1 MVAPAK
7 PKPMPIKPEEALEI
21 VGFDPAQFDDV
32 DAFREAIEKKF
43 VAREVAHKDK
53 EVNARVLGKFNE
65 VIKRKVSKVG
75 KEAGIELPEDAD
87 PIDLID
93 QLVPAFTG
101 LKSQAEE
108 WKGKAEKGVGEDVIK
123 EWKDK
128 LTKAEKEAGVFRSQ
142 AQEWQQKYDGLNNEV
157 TTSKRKNVL
166 DTEWNK
172 AIGGVQF
179 SSSVDELRKEG
190 FLAKVRSK
198 YVVEL
203 DDDLKPRLLSADT
216 KEPIRHPRKAGELL
230 TLDEALKIEA
240 KELKLISE
248 NPHGDKPAGQQRK
261 PIEVPGAAGG
271 QGNRPGGRPI
281 REARPAFGSWAK
293 R

>member
-1 MVAPAK
+1 VVAPAK

-21 VGFDPAQFDDV
+21 VGLNPADFEDG
-32 DAFREAIEKKF
+32 DAFRDAVEKKF
-43 VAREVAHKDK
+43 VSRDIAHKDK

-65 VIKRKVSKVG
+65 VLKRKVGKVG
-75 KEAGIELPEDAD
+75 KEAGIELPDDTD

-108 WKGKAEKGVGEDVIK
+108 WKTKAEKGIGEEVVN
-123 EWKDK
+123 EWKGK
-128 LTKAEKEAGVFRSQ
+128 LTKAEQESRAFQ
-142 AQEWQQKYDGLNNEV
+142 AQAKEWSEKYENLNTEIV
-157 TTSKRKNVL
+157 TTKRKNVL
-166 DTEWNK
+166 DTEWSK

-179 SSSVDELRKEG
+179 SSSVDDLRKEG

-198 YVVEL
+198 YVVDL
-203 DDDLKPRLLSADT
+203 DDDLKPRLLSAET
-216 KEPIRHPRKAGELL
+216 KEPIKHPRKAGELL
-230 TLDEALKIEA
+230 TLEEAVKLEA
-240 KELKLISE
+240 KELKLVSE

-261 PIEVPGAAGG
+261 PVEQGQGAAA
-271 QGNRPGGRPI
+271 QGNRANGRPI
-281 REARPAFGSWAK
+281 REPRPAFGSWAK